1 MSTHLFDLP
10 QNTSTP
16 IPPEGS
22 KKEVISRQGCGEIKK
37 VLPGLVPDKE
47 GVARDDNRKWQKC
60 ASPRLQQ
67 KNMAVDEYS
76 PFAVVLST

>member
-1 MSTHLFDLP
+1 LFDLP

-37 VLPGLVPDKE
+37 V
-47 GVARDDNRKWQKC
+47 
-60 ASPRLQQ
+60 SPRLQQ
-67 KNMAVDEYS
+67 KNLAVDEYS